1 MDRQRAE
8 QNGPKAGMPS
18 LAGISR
24 LQIGHLEGPGILRIL
39 ARKGAPNALASCYGC
54 AVKPAAACFA
64 LAILAGCAG
73 KLAGPSGGQAQSVD
87 AEGRPKRVVFKLDNG
102 LEVVLEENHAAPV
115 VAFQAWVKIG
125 SADEPPELAGIAHVF
140 EHMLFKGTKKRGVGQ
155 IAREVESSGGEIN
168 AWTSHDETVYHLVL
182 ASRFFDTGLDI
193 LADTL
198 MNSSFDAGELE
209 RERNVVLEEIKQGND
224 DPERQAG
231 LGLFQSVF
239 DVHPYGRPIIGNV
252 ATVRKL
258 RRDDILAFFAN
269 HYVASN
275 VTLVVVGDF
284 DAAAAKAKIA
294 KAFKAMARGVAVGPR
309 PTQPEQTGLRVQGA
323 ARDVKEA
330 QILMGFRTPEINH
343 PDIATLDLLAV
354 LLGQGDSCRLNLEVV
369 RNRQLATSTSAY
381 LFSARDP
388 GALVIGVGLPPG
400 RVEDAVRAVLD
411 EVLRMTFEEVPPEEM
426 AKAKTILESDR
437 VYDKE
442 TVQGYAR
449 KLGFF
454 SAIAGDPNFEERYLA
469 ALQKTTAADLRRVAA
484 QYLRT
489 ANMSIYVQVPEGR
502 SAKQSDK
509 QTDKTDKF
517 LQRVRKAAESAES
530 RASTRFA
537 RASAA
542 APDSDRVI
550 RHVFPSGLKL
560 LILRDISVPVV
571 ALRATWVGGLRY
583 EDDRSSGISN
593 MIAALL
599 GRGTKT
605 RSAEQIMNEV
615 EGMAG
620 GLSGYSGRN
629 SLGMQAEFLS
639 RYFERGFDLVAD
651 CILNA
656 TFAEDELEKERRIV
670 LDDIRAQEDNL
681 GQVAFK
687 LFHSAM
693 WQKHPY
699 RLDPMGTAQTVAS
712 FTRRKLINHFR
723 QRYSTSNLTIAVV
736 GDVDPARVK
745 AKVAALFGDAT
756 DQTIEKQVVPVEPS
770 RVEPIQVLKF
780 MAKEQA
786 HLVLG
791 FQGVG
796 FASPDRFPLEVLAYV
811 LSGQGGRLFT
821 EIREKRALAYRVS
834 AFSVEG
840 LDPGYFAVY
849 LASSPENLDEAV
861 KVVHREL
868 REVAEKGISVDEL
881 ARAQRYLIGVHA
893 IGLQR
898 KSALAAALAFHEA
911 YGQGWKSYRQ
921 YGDNV
926 MKVTIADVSRAAR
939 KYLDPQREVTAVV
952 KPPEESPGATRAAA
966 RASRGGARIRAAGSQ
981 GNTPGQAAIKADSDG
996 K

>member
-1 MDRQRAE
+1 
-8 QNGPKAGMPS
+8 
-18 LAGISR
+18 
-24 LQIGHLEGPGILRIL
+24 
-39 ARKGAPNALASCYGC
+39 
-54 AVKPAAACFA
+54 
-64 LAILAGCAG
+64 
-73 KLAGPSGGQAQSVD
+73 VD

-209 RERNVVLEEIKQGND
+209 RERNVVLEEIKQGID

-239 DVHPYGRPIIGNV
+239 DVHPYGRPIIGNE
-252 ATVRKL
+252 ASVRKL
-258 RRDDILAFFAN
+258 RRDDILTFFSK

-284 DAAAAKAKIA
+284 DATAAKAKIA
-294 KAFKAMARGVAVGPR
+294 QAFKPMPKGEAVGPR
-309 PTQPEQTGLRVQGA
+309 PTQPEQTALRVGGA

-330 QILMGFRTPEINH
+330 QILLGFRTPAINH

-354 LLGQGDSCRLNLEVV
+354 LLGQGDSSRLNLEVV

-400 RVEDAVRAVLD
+400 RVEEAVRAVLD
-411 EVLRMTFEEVPPEEM
+411 EVLRMTFEEVPPEEL

-484 QYLRT
+484 QYLHA
-489 ANMSIYVQVPEGR
+489 ANMSTYVQIPEGR
-502 SAKQSDK
+502 GTKQADK
-509 QTDKTDKF
+509 VEKL
-517 LQRVRKAAESAES
+517 LQRVRKAAEGAET
-530 RASTRFA
+530 RASARFA
-537 RASAA
+537 RATAV

-560 LILRDISVPVV
+560 LILRDSSVPVV

-593 MIAALL
+593 MLAALL
-599 GRGTKT
+599 GRGTKS

-620 GLSGYSGRN
+620 ALSGYSGRN

-639 RYFERGFDLVAD
+639 RHFERGFDLVAD

-656 TFAEDELEKERRIV
+656 TFSEDELEKERRIV

-699 RLDPMGTAQTVAS
+699 RLDPMGTAETVAG
-712 FTRRKLINHFR
+712 FTRRKLINYFR

-745 AKVAALFGDAT
+745 AKVVALFGDSAEQNH
-756 DQTIEKQVVPVEPS
+756 DKPVVPVEPN
-770 RVEPIQVLKF
+770 RTEPVQVFKL

-796 FASPDRFPLEVLAYV
+796 FANQDRFPLEVLAYV

-861 KVVHREL
+861 KVVHHEL
-868 REVAEKGISVDEL
+868 HEAAEKGITADEL

-926 MKVTIADVSRAAR
+926 MKVTVADVARAAR
-939 KYLDPQREVTAVV
+939 KYLDPKREVTAVV
-952 KPPEESPGATRAAA
+952 KPPAESPGAARAAV
-966 RASRGGARIRAAGSQ
+966 RASRSGVPFRSVNSPGAAQAQAGS
-981 GNTPGQAAIKADSDG
+981 GAETDWK
-996 K
+996 

>member
-1 MDRQRAE
+1 M
-8 QNGPKAGMPS
+8 
-18 LAGISR
+18 
-24 LQIGHLEGPGILRIL
+24 
-39 ARKGAPNALASCYGC
+39 
-54 AVKPAAACFA
+54 
-64 LAILAGCAG
+64 
-73 KLAGPSGGQAQSVD
+73 
-87 AEGRPKRVVFKLDNG
+87 VFKLDNG

-209 RERNVVLEEIKQGND
+209 RERNVVLEEIKQGMD

-239 DVHPYGRPIIGNV
+239 DVHPYGRPIIGNET
-252 ATVRKL
+252 TVRKL

-275 VTLVVVGDF
+275 VTLVIVGDF
-284 DAAAAKAKIA
+284 DSSAVKAKIA
-294 KAFKAMARGVAVGPR
+294 KAFSPMPRGVAVGPR
-309 PTQPEQTGLRVQGA
+309 PTQPEQTGLRVRGA
-323 ARDVKEA
+323 AHDVKEA
-330 QILMGFRTPEINH
+330 QLLFGFRTPAINH

-354 LLGQGDSCRLNLEVV
+354 LLGQGDSSRLNLEVV

-388 GALVIGVGLPPG
+388 GTLVIGVGLPPG

-411 EVLRMTFEEVPPEEM
+411 EILRLTFEEVPTEEL

-437 VYDKE
+437 IYDKE

-454 SAIAGDPNFEERYLA
+454 SAIAGDPNFEEYYLA
-469 ALQKTTAADLRRVAA
+469 ALQKTTAADLRLVAT

-489 ANMSIYVQVPEGR
+489 ANLSIYVQVPER
-502 SAKQSDK
+502 RAAQ
-509 QTDKTDKF
+509 QADKTEKV
-517 LQRVRKAAESAES
+517 LQRVRTAAENAEP
-530 RASTRFA
+530 RASARFA
-537 RASAA
+537 RATAA
-542 APDSDRVI
+542 APAADRVTRYI
-550 RHVFPSGLKL
+550 FPSGLKL
-560 LILRDISVPVV
+560 LILRDSSVPVV

-583 EDDRSSGISN
+583 EDDRSNGISN
-593 MIAALL
+593 MLAALL
-599 GRGTKT
+599 VRGTKT

-620 GLSGYSGRN
+620 ALSGYAGRN
-629 SLGMQAEFLS
+629 SLGVQAEFLS

-651 CILNA
+651 CIQNA
-656 TFAEDELEKERRIV
+656 IFSEDELEKERRIV

-699 RLDPMGTAQTVAS
+699 RLDPMGTPQSVAGL
-712 FTRRKLINHFR
+712 TRRKLLNHFR
-723 QRYSTSNLTIAVV
+723 QHYNMSNLTIAVV
-736 GDVDPARVK
+736 GDVDAARVK
-745 AKVAALFGDAT
+745 AKVAALFGDSPE
-756 DQTIEKQVVPVEPS
+756 QKLEKPTVPTEPSHVEPM
-770 RVEPIQVLKF
+770 QVFKF

-791 FQGVG
+791 FQGVS
-796 FASPDRFPLEVLAYV
+796 FASQDRFPLEVLAYV

-840 LDPGYFAVY
+840 LDPCYFAVY

-861 KVVHREL
+861 KVVRHEL
-868 REVAEKGISVDEL
+868 HEVAEKGITADEL

-911 YGQGWKSYRQ
+911 YGQGWKTYRQ
-921 YGDNV
+921 YGDFI
-926 MKVTIADVSRAAR
+926 MKVTVADVARAAR
-939 KYLDPQREVTAVV
+939 KYLDPQREITAVV
-952 KPPEESPGATRAAA
+952 KPPAASPGAARAAA
-966 RASRGGARIRAAGSQ
+966 RASRAGAPPRSAA
-981 GNTPGQAAIKADSDG
+981 TPSASPAQAASMTESDW

>member
-1 MDRQRAE
+1 VKFAF
-8 QNGPKAGMPS
+8 A
-18 LAGISR
+18 
-24 LQIGHLEGPGILRIL
+24 
-39 ARKGAPNALASCYGC
+39 C
-54 AVKPAAACFA
+54 AV
-64 LAILAGCAG
+64 LATLAGCAG
-73 KLAGPSGGQAQSVD
+73 RLGGTSAGRTASAD

-155 IAREVESSGGEIN
+155 IAREVESAGGEIN

-198 MNSSFDAGELE
+198 TNSSFDAGELE
-209 RERNVVLEEIKQGND
+209 RERNVVLEEIKQGID

-231 LGLFQSVF
+231 QGLFQTLF
-239 DVHPYGRPIIGNV
+239 DVHPYGRPIIGNES
-252 ATVRKL
+252 TVRKL
-258 RRDDILAFFAN
+258 RRDDILSFFSH

-284 DAAAAKAKIA
+284 DADTARTKIGQ
-294 KAFKAMARGVAVGPR
+294 AFSAMPRGIAVGPR
-309 PTQPEQTGLRVQGA
+309 PFQPEQIALRVRGA
-323 ARDVKEA
+323 SRDVKEA
-330 QILMGFRTPEINH
+330 QLLFGFRTPAINH
-343 PDIATLDLLAV
+343 PDIPALDLLAV
-354 LLGQGDSCRLNLEVV
+354 LLGQGDSSRLNLDVV

-388 GALVIGVGLPPG
+388 GALVVAVGLPLAH
-400 RVEDAVRAVLD
+400 VDDAARAVLD
-411 EVLRMTFEEVPPEEM
+411 EVLRLAFEEIPPEEL

-437 VYDKE
+437 VYDRE

-454 SAIAGDPNFEERYLA
+454 AAIAGDPDFEERYLI
-469 ALQKTTAADLRRVAA
+469 ALQKTSAADLRRVAA
-484 QYLRT
+484 QYLRASNLSLFAQIPERRANKQPAKADQVLARVQAVADNAEKRVT
-489 ANMSIYVQVPEGR
+489 A
-502 SAKQSDK
+502 
-509 QTDKTDKF
+509 
-517 LQRVRKAAESAES
+517 
-530 RASTRFA
+530 RFA
-537 RASAA
+537 RTAA
-542 APDSDRVI
+542 LAPDADRVI

-560 LILRDISVPVV
+560 LILRDVSVPVV

-583 EDDRSSGISN
+583 EDDRSNGISN
-593 MIAALL
+593 LL
-599 GRGTKT
+599 ATLLTRGTKT
-605 RSAEQIMNEV
+605 RSALQIMNEV

-620 GLSGYSGRN
+620 ALTGYSGRN
-629 SLGMQAEFLS
+629 SLGLQAEFLS
-639 RYFERGFDLVAD
+639 RHFERGFDLVSD
-651 CILNA
+651 CLLNA
-656 TFAEDELEKERRIV
+656 TFAEDELEKERRII
-670 LDDIRAQEDNL
+670 LDDIRAQDDNL

-687 LFHSAM
+687 LFHATM
-693 WQKHPY
+693 WSKHPY
-699 RLDPMGTAQTVAS
+699 RLDPLGTAQSIAGL
-712 FTRRKLINHFR
+712 TRRKLLHHFR

-736 GDVDPARVK
+736 GDVDPARVR
-745 AKVAALFGDAT
+745 AKVAAIFGDSPG
-756 DQTIEKQVVPVEPS
+756 QSLEKPVVPAESIRAEPT
-770 RVEPIQVLKF
+770 QVFKF
-780 MAKEQA
+780 MSKEQA

-796 FASPDRFPLEVLAYV
+796 FASQDRFPLEILAYV
-811 LSGQGGRLFT
+811 LSGQGGRLFS

-834 AFSVEG
+834 AFSMEG

-861 KVVHREL
+861 KVVRQQL
-868 REVAEKGISVDEL
+868 CDVAEKGITTDEL

-921 YGDNV
+921 YGDNI
-926 MKVTIADVSRAAR
+926 MKVTAADVARAAR
-939 KYLDPQREVTAVV
+939 KYLDPAREVTAVV
-952 KPPEESPGATRAAA
+952 KPPAESPGAARAAA
-966 RASRGGARIRAAGSQ
+966 RASHTGIHWRGVEASAAEPAP
-981 GNTPGQAAIKADSDG
+981 PGLKVEADW

>member
-1 MDRQRAE
+1 MK
-8 QNGPKAGMPS
+8 P
-18 LAGISR
+18 
-24 LQIGHLEGPGILRIL
+24 
-39 ARKGAPNALASCYGC
+39 ALA
-54 AVKPAAACFA
+54 CFV
-64 LAILAGCAG
+64 LATLAGCAG
-73 KLAGPSGGQAQSVD
+73 RLAAPSGGQAQSVD

-102 LEVVLEENHAAPV
+102 LEIVLEENHAAPV

-209 RERNVVLEEIKQGND
+209 RERNVVLEEIKQGID

-239 DVHPYGRPIIGNV
+239 DVHPYGRPIIGNE

-258 RRDDILAFFAN
+258 RRDDILTFFAN

-284 DAAAAKAKIA
+284 DVGTAKAKIA
-294 KAFKAMARGVAVGPR
+294 HAFSPMPKGVAVGPR
-309 PTQPEQTGLRVQGA
+309 PIQPEQTSLRVRGA

-330 QILMGFRTPEINH
+330 QLLLGFRTPDINH
-343 PDIATLDLLAV
+343 HDIATLDLLAV
-354 LLGQGDSCRLNLEVV
+354 LLGQGDSSRLNLEVV

-388 GALVIGVGLPPG
+388 GAMVIGVGLPPG
-400 RVEDAVRAVLD
+400 RLEDAVRAVLD
-411 EVLRMTFEEVPPEEM
+411 EVLRMTFEEVPPEEL

-437 VYDKE
+437 VYDRE

-469 ALQKTTAADLRRVAA
+469 DLHKTTAADLRRVANE
-484 QYLRT
+484 YLHT
-489 ANMSIYVQVPEGR
+489 ANMSIYFQVP
-502 SAKQSDK
+502 DK
-509 QTDKTDKF
+509 RTGQQPDKTEKL
-517 LQRVRKAAESAES
+517 LQRVRMAAENAEK
-530 RASTRFA
+530 
-537 RASAA
+537 RASARYARATA
-542 APDSDRVI
+542 AETDSDRVI

-560 LILRDISVPVV
+560 LIMRDISVPVV

-583 EDDRSSGISN
+583 EDDRTSGISN

-599 GRGTKT
+599 SRGTKT
-605 RSAEQIMNEV
+605 RSAEQIMSEV

-620 GLSGYSGRN
+620 ALTGYSGRN

-639 RYFERGFDLVAD
+639 RSFERGFDLVAD

-656 TFAEDELEKERRIV
+656 TFSEDELEKERRIV
-670 LDDIRAQEDNL
+670 LDDIHAQEDNL

-693 WQKHPY
+693 WQTHPY
-699 RLDPMGTAQTVAS
+699 RLDPMGTPQTVAA

-745 AKVAALFGDAT
+745 AKVAALFGDSTAQNL
-756 DQTIEKQVVPVEPS
+756 DKQTVPVEPNRS
-770 RVEPIQVLKF
+770 EPIQVFKF
-780 MAKEQA
+780 MSKEQA

-796 FASPDRFPLEVLAYV
+796 FASQDRFPLEVLAYV

-868 REVAEKGISVDEL
+868 REVAEKGITADEL

-921 YGDNV
+921 YGDNI
-926 MKVTIADVSRAAR
+926 MKVKVVDVARAAR

-952 KPPEESPGATRAAA
+952 KPPSESPGVARAAA
-966 RASRGGARIRAAGSQ
+966 RANRTGAPFRAAE
-981 GNTPGQAAIKADSDG
+981 NPATAPGRTGGRAEADW

>member
-8 QNGPKAGMPS
+8 QNGPKAGLPS
-18 LAGISR
+18 QAGISR
-24 LQIGHLEGPGILRIL
+24 LQIGHLDEAAMIDVLPCSRGS
-39 ARKGAPNALASCYGC
+39 NALASCYGC
-54 AVKPAAACFA
+54 AVKPEVACFV
-64 LAILAGCAG
+64 LATLAGCAG
-73 KLAGPSGGQAQSVD
+73 RLAGPTGNQEQSVD

-209 RERNVVLEEIKQGND
+209 RERKVVLEEIKQGID

-239 DVHPYGRPIIGNV
+239 DVHPYGRPIIGNE
-252 ATVRKL
+252 ASVRKL
-258 RRDDILAFFAN
+258 RRDDILAFFSN

-284 DAAAAKAKIA
+284 DADAAKAKIA
-294 KAFKAMARGVAVGPR
+294 KAFKTMPRGMAVGPR
-309 PTQPEQTGLRVQGA
+309 PTQPEQTGLRVRGA

-330 QILMGFRTPEINH
+330 QVLLGFRTPAINH

-354 LLGQGDSCRLNLEVV
+354 LLGQGDSSRLNLEVV

-411 EVLRMTFEEVPPEEM
+411 EILHMTLEEVPPEEL

-454 SAIAGDPNFEERYLA
+454 SAIAGDPNFEEGYMA

-484 QYLRT
+484 QYLHT

-502 SAKQSDK
+502 AAKQPDK
-509 QTDKTDKF
+509 IEKL
-517 LQRVRKAAESAES
+517 LQRVRTAAENAET
-530 RASTRFA
+530 RASARFA
-537 RASAA
+537 RSTAA

-560 LILRDISVPVV
+560 LILRDSSVPVV

-593 MIAALL
+593 ILAGLL
-599 GRGTKT
+599 VRGTKT

-620 GLSGYSGRN
+620 ALSGYSGRN
-629 SLGMQAEFLS
+629 SLGVQAEFLS

-656 TFAEDELEKERRIV
+656 TFSEDELEKERRIV

-699 RLDPMGTAQTVAS
+699 RLDPMGTAETVAS
-712 FTRRKLINHFR
+712 FTRRKLITHFR

-736 GDVDPARVK
+736 GDVDPTRVK
-745 AKVAALFGDAT
+745 AKVAALFGASAEQNHD
-756 DQTIEKQVVPVEPS
+756 KPVVPVEPN
-770 RVEPIQVLKF
+770 RVEPVQVFKF

-796 FASPDRFPLEVLAYV
+796 FANQDRFPLEVLAYV

-868 REVAEKGISVDEL
+868 REVAEKGITADEL
-881 ARAQRYLIGVHA
+881 ARAQRYLVGVHA

-926 MKVTIADVSRAAR
+926 MKVTVADVARAAR
-939 KYLDPQREVTAVV
+939 KYLDPQREVIAVV
-952 KPPEESPGATRAAA
+952 KPPAESPGVARAAA
-966 RASRGGARIRAAGSQ
+966 RASRAGSPVRSVN
-981 GNTPGQAAIKADSDG
+981 GSGAAPAQDG
-996 K
+996 GRVEPDWK

>member
-1 MDRQRAE
+1 VA
-8 QNGPKAGMPS
+8 
-18 LAGISR
+18 
-24 LQIGHLEGPGILRIL
+24 
-39 ARKGAPNALASCYGC
+39 
-54 AVKPAAACFA
+54 
-64 LAILAGCAG
+64 
-73 KLAGPSGGQAQSVD
+73 
-87 AEGRPKRVVFKLDNG
+87 FKLDNG

-155 IAREVESSGGEIN
+155 IAREVESAGGEIN

-209 RERNVVLEEIKQGND
+209 RERNVVLEEIKQGID

-231 LGLFQSVF
+231 QGLFQTVF
-239 DVHPYGRPIIGNV
+239 DVHPYGRPIIGSE

-258 RRDDILAFFAN
+258 RRDDVLAFFAKN
-269 HYVASN
+269 YVASN
-275 VTLVVVGDF
+275 LTLVVVGDF
-284 DAAAAKAKIA
+284 DADAARKKIAAAFA
-294 KAFKAMARGVAVGPR
+294 AMPRGTAAAPR
-309 PTQPEQTGLRVQGA
+309 PSQPSQSGLRVQGKS
-323 ARDVKEA
+323 RDVKEA
-330 QILMGFRTPEINH
+330 QLLFGFATPAINH
-343 PDIATLDLLAV
+343 SNIAALDLLAV
-354 LLGQGDSCRLNLEVV
+354 LLGQGDSSRLNLEVV
-369 RNRQLATSTSAY
+369 RNRQVATSTSAY

-388 GALVIGVGLPPG
+388 GALVLGVSLPAA
-400 RVEDAVRAVLD
+400 RIEDATRSVLD
-411 EVLRMTFEEVPPEEM
+411 EVWRLACEEVPAEEL

-469 ALQKTTAADLRRVAA
+469 SLQKTSAADLRRIAA
-484 QYLRT
+484 EYLRT
-489 ANMSIYVQVPEGR
+489 ANLSIYVQTPDRLGN
-502 SAKQSDK
+502 KQPANTEK
-509 QTDKTDKF
+509 I
-517 LQRVRKAAESAES
+517 LARVRTVAENAEA
-530 RASTRFA
+530 RARTRFA
-537 RASAA
+537 RAAA
-542 APDSDRVI
+542 SAPDADRVV
-550 RHVFPSGLKL
+550 RHILPSGMKL
-560 LILRDISVPVV
+560 LILRDASVPVV

-583 EDDRSSGISN
+583 EDDRSNGVSN
-593 MIAALL
+593 MLAALL
-599 GRGTKT
+599 TRGTKT
-605 RSAEQIMNEV
+605 RDAEQIMNEV
-615 EGMAG
+615 ESMAG
-620 GLSGYSGRN
+620 ALAGYSGRN
-629 SLGMQAEFLS
+629 SLGLQAEFLS
-639 RYFERGFDLVAD
+639 RYFDRGFDLVAD
-651 CILNA
+651 CLLHA
-656 TFAEDELEKERRIV
+656 TFPEDELDKERRLV

-687 LFHSAM
+687 LFHATM

-699 RLDPMGTAQTVAS
+699 RLDLIGTAESVAGL
-712 FTRRKLINHFR
+712 TRRKLLGHFR

-736 GDVDPARVK
+736 GDVDPARVYAK
-745 AKVAALFGDAT
+745 AAALFGEST
-756 DQTIEKQVVPVEPS
+756 ERSLEKPAVAPDPPAAEPTQVF
-770 RVEPIQVLKF
+770 KF

-791 FQGVG
+791 YRGVS
-796 FASPDRFPLEVLAYV
+796 FANEDRLPLEVLAYV

-849 LASSPENLDEAV
+849 LASSPANLDEAIKLV
-861 KVVHREL
+861 RQEL
-868 REVAEKGISVDEL
+868 REITTKGITTDEL

-911 YGQGWKSYRQ
+911 YGQGWKAYRQ
-921 YGDNV
+921 YSDNI
-926 MKVTIADVSRAAR
+926 MKVKAADVARVAR
-939 KYLDPQREVTAVV
+939 KYIDPAREVAAVV
-952 KPPEESPGATRAAA
+952 KPQVESPGAA
-966 RASRGGARIRAAGSQ
+966 RAGGRGSRGGAAMRFVETVPA
-981 GNTPGQAAIKADSDG
+981 TPGPLGTRSESDW

>member
-1 MDRQRAE
+1 M
-8 QNGPKAGMPS
+8 
-18 LAGISR
+18 
-24 LQIGHLEGPGILRIL
+24 
-39 ARKGAPNALASCYGC
+39 
-54 AVKPAAACFA
+54 
-64 LAILAGCAG
+64 
-73 KLAGPSGGQAQSVD
+73 
-87 AEGRPKRVVFKLDNG
+87 VFKLDNG

-125 SADEPPELAGIAHVF
+125 SADEPPELAGIAHMF

-155 IAREVESSGGEIN
+155 IAREVESAGGEIN

-231 LGLFQSVF
+231 QGLFRALF
-239 DVHPYGRPIIGNV
+239 DVHPYGRPIIGGEG
-252 ATVRKL
+252 TVRKL
-258 RRDDILAFFAN
+258 RRDDILAFFAQN
-269 HYVASN
+269 YVASN
-275 VTLVVVGDF
+275 VTMVVVGDF
-284 DAAAAKAKIA
+284 DADTAKKKIEQAFAA
-294 KAFKAMARGVAVGPR
+294 MPRGVAAKPR
-309 PTQPEQTGLRVQGA
+309 PAQPSQTTLRVQGA

-330 QILMGFRTPEINH
+330 QLLLGWRTPAINH
-343 PDIATLDLLAV
+343 TDIAALDLLAV
-354 LLGQGDSCRLNLEVV
+354 LLGQGDSSRLNLEVV
-369 RNRQLATSTSAY
+369 RNRQLASSTSAY

-388 GALVIGVGLPPG
+388 GALVIGAGLPPA
-400 RVEDAVRAVLD
+400 RLEDAARAILD
-411 EVLRMTFEEVPPEEM
+411 EVQRVTFEEIPAEEL

-469 ALQKTTAADLRRVAA
+469 ALQRITAADLRRVAA
-484 QYLRT
+484 DYLRT
-489 ANMSIYVQVPEGR
+489 SNLCIYAQVPEKLGNKQPIKADKILARVRAVAENADARAKARFGR
-502 SAKQSDK
+502 SATS
-509 QTDKTDKF
+509 
-517 LQRVRKAAESAES
+517 
-530 RASTRFA
+530 
-537 RASAA
+537 
-542 APDSDRVI
+542 APDADRVI
-550 RHVFPSGLKL
+550 RHVFPSGMKL
-560 LILRDISVPVV
+560 LILRDVSVPVV

-583 EDDRSSGISN
+583 EDERSNGISN
-593 MIAALL
+593 MLAALL
-599 GRGTKT
+599 TRGTKT

-620 GLSGYSGRN
+620 ALGGYSGRN
-629 SLGMQAEFLS
+629 SLGLQAEFLS
-639 RYFERGFDLVAD
+639 RYFERGFDLVGD
-651 CILNA
+651 CLLNA
-656 TFAEDELEKERRIV
+656 TFPEDELDKERRIV
-670 LDDIRAQEDNL
+670 LDDIRAQDDNL

-687 LFHSAM
+687 LFHTAI

-699 RLDPMGTAQTVAS
+699 RLDPTGTAQSVAAL
-712 FTRRKLINHFR
+712 TRRKLINHFR
-723 QRYSTSNLTIAVV
+723 QRYGTSNLTIAVV
-736 GDVDPARVK
+736 GDVDPARVR
-745 AKVAALFGDAT
+745 AKVAALFGDL
-756 DQTIEKQVVPVEPS
+756 QEEKLDKPVVPP
-770 RVEPIQVLKF
+770 EPIRAEPAQVFKF

-796 FASPDRFPLEVLAYV
+796 FASEDRFPLEVLAYV

-821 EIREKRALAYRVS
+821 EIREKRALAYRIS

-849 LASSPENLDEAV
+849 LASSPENLDEAI
-861 KVVHREL
+861 KVVRQEL
-868 REVAEKGISVDEL
+868 REVASKGITADEL

-911 YGQGWKSYRQ
+911 YGQGWKTYRQ
-921 YGDNV
+921 YGDYI
-926 MKVTIADVSRAAR
+926 MKVTVSEVTRVAR
-939 KYLDPQREVTAVV
+939 KYLDPGREVAAIV
-952 KPPEESPGATRAAA
+952 KPPAESPGAARAAA
-966 RASRGGARIRAAGSQ
+966 RAGRSGIPMRNADTTAVDPTPAGL
-981 GNTPGQAAIKADSDG
+981 KAEADW